1 MIEAILRVLEEL
13 GKYVNTQNETKRAR
27 SILELKKSLMEEK
40 ARGQLSDDGEIER
53 LEGEIKLNE
62 EALFNEILTRR
73 A

>member
-27 SILELKKSLMEEK
+27 EILSLKKQLLDEK
-40 ARGQLSDDGEIER
+40 AKGQQSDDGEIER
-53 LEGEIKLNE
+53 LEAEIKLNQ
-62 EALFNEILTRR
+62 EALQNEILTRR